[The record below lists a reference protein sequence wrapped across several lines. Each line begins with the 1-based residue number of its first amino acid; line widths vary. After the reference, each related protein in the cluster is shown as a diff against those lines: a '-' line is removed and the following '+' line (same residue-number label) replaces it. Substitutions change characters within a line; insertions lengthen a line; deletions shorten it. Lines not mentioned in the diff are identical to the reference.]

1 MKVKNFLVLVLVFV
15 FASVAFAVP
24 NRNVYGILTETFSG
38 ANIDADKSDENA
50 VRIDLWK
57 WTGGQQGFSVDN
69 VSDST
74 IEGKVNWLLTATNA
88 GTSGGGGFAVNNNA
102 GVLDM
107 TAYSNGY
114 IKFLVKTSYAAMIN
128 FKIGVK
134 ADGKEYYKT
143 LKEINPL
150 FSANDKWYEI
160 SVPVSD
166 IVSSGL
172 DKVQYLFLF
181 GLDEAFY
188 NVGDK
193 IEIDNIRW
201 EKPETTSAEQMILSM
216 AKVGTDEA
224 VTSDTF
230 SFDVNVDTDLADSTW
245 KAANEYIKI
254 DLNWIQFDTST
265 STSDPCYVRFYTN
278 NTSTAAPIV
287 ANPKYEGGDN
297 PAGLINEND
306 TSARIDACWRV
317 STYTITKDKLKI
329 YQIDY
334 DLSDK
339 KDEKTYCYIW
349 MQDLKTSGFDNE
361 YSLIWNNGSDIS
373 KRGTQLYGA
382 TFLAGRFPLYVYIGA
397 NFAQAVIGS
406 TYSTNTL
413 TVELYYE

>member
-1 MKVKNFLVLVLVFV
+1 MKVKNFIILGLMFV
-15 FASVAFAVP
+15 FASVAFSAP
-24 NRNVYGILTETFSG
+24 NGNVYGIFTETFSG

-50 VRIDLWK
+50 VRVDLWK
-57 WTGGQQGFSVDN
+57 WAGGQQGFSITDK
-69 VSDST
+69 SEDT
-74 IEGKVNWLLTATNA
+74 IEGKVHWLLTATNA
-88 GTSGGGGFAVNNNA
+88 GTSGGGGFAVNNNS

-107 TAYSNGY
+107 TAYSSGY
-114 IKFLVKTSYAAMIN
+114 IKFYAKTSSPSMLN
-128 FKIGVK
+128 FKIGVN
-134 ADGKEYYKT
+134 ANGNSYYKT

-150 FSANDKWYEI
+150 FAADGKWYEI

-166 IVSSGL
+166 ILTADL
-172 DKVQYLFLF
+172 DKVQYLLLF
-181 GLDEAFY
+181 GLDETYY
-188 NVGDK
+188 NVGDT

-201 EKPETTSAEQMILSM
+201 EKPETTSAEQMVLSM
-216 AKVGTDEA
+216 AKVGTDA
-224 VTSDTF
+224 PASDTF

-254 DLNWIQFDTST
+254 EFNYLQFDTT
-265 STSDPCYVRFYTN
+265 TATSDPCYIRFYTN
-278 NTSTAAPIV
+278 NTSTAAPII
-287 ANPKYEGGDN
+287 AKPEYKGGGN

-317 STYTITKDKLKI
+317 STYSITKDNLKI

-349 MQDLKTSGFDNE
+349 MQDLKTSDFNNE
-361 YSLIWNNGSDIS
+361 YSFIWNNGSNIAR
-373 KRGTQLYGA
+373 RGTQLYGD
-382 TFLAGRFPLYVYIGA
+382 TFVVGKFPLYIYIGA
-397 NFAQAVIGS
+397 NFAQAVIDS